1 MSEPL
6 VLVNLFTLPASAVD
20 PFVAG
25 WPAST
30 AGLARA
36 PGFRGTR
43 LHRAVS
49 PEAPYPLVNVARW
62 DSAELWEAAL
72 SGFVP
77 GAERRRQAQ
86 AGAFNSEPALYR
98 VVSVTPDPQAARGG
112 APEPLVLISPFT
124 MSAQDADAFVEAW
137 SRNTAAQAQ
146 APGFRGTRLHRALS
160 PGNPRQIVNI
170 ARWDSA
176 EPWEAAG
183 SGWRQRGDQDP
194 AGGVTWRAQ
203 PALYRVV
210 SETPDPVAAQ
220 PSR

>member
-62 DSAELWEAAL
+62 DSAE
-72 SGFVP
+72 
-77 GAERRRQAQ
+77 
-86 AGAFNSEPALYR
+86 
-98 VVSVTPDPQAARGG
+98 
-112 APEPLVLISPFT
+112 
-124 MSAQDADAFVEAW
+124 
-137 SRNTAAQAQ
+137 
-146 APGFRGTRLHRALS
+146 
-160 PGNPRQIVNI
+160 
-170 ARWDSA
+170 
-176 EPWEAAG
+176 PWEAAG

-194 AGGVTWRAQ
+194 AGGVTWRVQ
-203 PALYRVV
+203 PALSRVV